1 MEIFPTKSPYYKTF
15 KQTTIVCRPQWPPP
29 IKSLGKSFRCH
40 EVAATAATGWALWMA
55 LGFDHG
61 VFAAN
66 QRYTDSAAVFFRE
79 KVWTHVFTEY
89 FWVTYRSIVR
99 FTPNSGD
106 KAENHVYCLPE
117 DYSTGAQILERLLL
131 LDCMFAYHQSTQCI
145 PKKQTNR
152 WMSMGPMGQLVSP
165 QQIAWQMHIF
175 CIWLYILWLFNIA
188 MENHHV

>member
-1 MEIFPTKSPYYKTF
+1 VKKYSHDSP
-15 KQTTIVCRPQWPPP
+15 
-29 IKSLGKSFRCH
+29 H
-40 EVAATAATGWALWMA
+40 
-55 LGFDHG
+55 
-61 VFAAN
+61 
-66 QRYTDSAAVFFRE
+66 
-79 KVWTHVFTEY
+79 

-106 KAENHVYCLPE
+106 KAENHVYGLPE

-152 WMSMGPMGQLVSP
+152 WMGPMGQLVSP

-175 CIWLYILWLFNIA
+175 CI
-188 MENHHV
+188 